1 MKSMVKV
8 VKKVSG
14 GYVKNAEMI
23 RKIFPKAVVLDVTED
38 GLMGKFDPGFPV
50 GRIKAPGMEGEM
62 GLSFRGIWEGLKVF
76 SKMDKVD
83 GRWLKDERK
92 LRKKRE
98 FKSYGNLVGIRI
110 GKEVV
115 DEERGMEVFEE
126 VYKDYVK
133 ERFRVEIEGIV
144 NEVKKRVV
152 VLLDYEAGDGR
163 KWMDHAEI
171 LKRVIEEK
179 EVDEKEIAA

>member
-110 GKEVV
+110 E
-115 DEERGMEVFEE
+115 
-126 VYKDYVK
+126 
-133 ERFRVEIEGIV
+133 
-144 NEVKKRVV
+144 
-152 VLLDYEAGDGR
+152 R
-163 KWMDHAEI
+163 KWLM
-171 LKRVIEEK
+171 RK
-179 EVDEKEIAA
+179 EGWRFLRKCIRIM